1 MFFKIMT
8 SYIIGYVYVS
18 IEGYY
23 IERFINICKKN
34 NIIIW
39 NLRKEKNIILFFNV
53 NIKEFK
59 EICRIAQKV
68 NCKVKII
75 NKKGLPFLIH
85 KYKKRKIFAAL
96 LLIVIFI
103 IWLSSI
109 PSSFKY
115 LIYKSYNFD
124 LPQIFCILT

>member
-59 EICRIAQKV
+59 EICKIAQKV

-75 NKKGLPFLIH
+75 NNKGLPFLIH
-85 KYKKRKIFAAL
+85 KYKKRKI
-96 LLIVIFI
+96 
-103 IWLSSI
+103 
-109 PSSFKY
+109 
-115 LIYKSYNFD
+115 
-124 LPQIFCILT
+124 